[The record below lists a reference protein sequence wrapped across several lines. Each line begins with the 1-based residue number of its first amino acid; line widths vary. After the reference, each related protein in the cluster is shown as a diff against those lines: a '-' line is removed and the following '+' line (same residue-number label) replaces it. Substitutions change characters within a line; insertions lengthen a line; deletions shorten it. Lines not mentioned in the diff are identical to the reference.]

1 MNDGGA
7 TIIDSIMQLSGPNCE
22 DAYHHLI
29 EADHAVIPYLVEAY
43 QVEQEAAL
51 RALLVEIIW
60 QHRVPE
66 TVEFLSTALQDPAP
80 EVWKA
85 ALDGL
90 VILGGSA
97 AVCTLETVRCE
108 LLSDRQGRTVQMEW
122 IDEALQQI
130 GESLCHS
137 P

>member
-7 TIIDSIMQLSGPNCE
+7 YIIDSIMQLSGPNCE

-29 EADHAVIPYLVEAY
+29 EVDHAVIPYLVEAY
-43 QVEQEAAL
+43 QAEQDSAI

-60 QHRVPE
+60 QHRVPA
-66 TVEFLSTALQDPAP
+66 TIEFLSTALADPAP

-90 VILGGSA
+90 VTLGGATA
-97 AVCTLETVRCE
+97 ACVLETAKHRV
-108 LLSDRQGRTVQMEW
+108 LSGRQGETIQIEW

-130 GESLCHS
+130 RER
-137 P
+137 PTA